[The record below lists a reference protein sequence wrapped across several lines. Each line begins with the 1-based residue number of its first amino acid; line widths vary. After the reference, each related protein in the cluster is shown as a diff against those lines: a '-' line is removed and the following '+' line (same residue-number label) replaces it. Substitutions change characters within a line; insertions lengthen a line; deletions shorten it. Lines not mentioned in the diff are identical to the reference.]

1 MAYIF
6 IIVWVALL
14 GNVADAEYG
23 PGVVKPVEC
32 VGVACQ
38 AEHGN
43 GFVGGSGEFDRP
55 DVPDVPDKPDKPKG
69 DKDKGHGN
77 DDDRD
82 DEDNP
87 GKGKHKGRN

>member
-23 PGVVKPVEC
+23 PGVVEPVEC

-55 DVPDVPDKPDKPKG
+55 DVPDVPDVPDDDSDDNDKPGHGHG
-69 DKDKGHGN
+69 DKNHD
-77 DDDRD
+77 
-82 DEDNP
+82 
-87 GKGKHKGRN
+87 HKGPPGRNK